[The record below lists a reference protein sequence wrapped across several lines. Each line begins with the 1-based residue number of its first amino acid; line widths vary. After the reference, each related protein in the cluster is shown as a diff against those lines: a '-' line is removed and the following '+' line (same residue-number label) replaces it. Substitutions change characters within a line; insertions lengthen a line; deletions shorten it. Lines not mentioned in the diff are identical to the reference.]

1 MKFSMGFSFITL
13 LIPQAQCLLSQRSSS
28 PAEELKETERNI
40 GSSSRFSP
48 RGLVNHSGEEGL
60 PEIDF
65 LSRWKPMEGDSRRN
79 PPVQDS
85 APSIETHSDNYHEYG
100 HRDKKMKAHATDQGN
115 TSKAK
120 LVGKSDDQDW
130 LNLKLGPSIH
140 PLHAKYVD
148 QDGNGTAKLRD
159 WFQNLR

>member
-1 MKFSMGFSFITL
+1 MPIESAVFIT
-13 LIPQAQCLLSQRSSS
+13 RRGTEGNG
-28 PAEELKETERNI
+28 EEYW
-40 GSSSRFSP
+40 FSP

-120 LVGKSDDQDW
+120 LEFMIDFKSSTNTDV
-130 LNLKLGPSIH
+130 L
-140 PLHAKYVD
+140 
-148 QDGNGTAKLRD
+148 
-159 WFQNLR
+159 